1 MLAKQ
6 QTATLLYAALFG
18 SSLVQAAFP
27 TCITSCVRQ
36 NGCPPTDVDC
46 MCKKVS
52 GNFLSDVVVC
62 MNQWCSSD
70 TTLAELVGP
79 IQSNCDIPKSA
90 LQAAESKAG
99 FDTGSISDSDSD
111 SSSSDEK
118 PTSTGGSSTAK
129 PSVIM
134 GVGSPNK
141 IDGPSSSTSGPAPTG
156 SATKGSASSIVL
168 SDTTAV
174 AGPAPTASES
184 LLVAATTLTSS
195 AAVSTST
202 GSSSSSTSTSSSSS
216 SSSSDDEDSSAQ
228 GSDGT
233 LGSAPSGDSTEKG
246 SASSSQASLLAAVLA
261 VGAAMA
267 FGW

>member
-70 TTLAELVGP
+70 TTLTDLVGP

-90 LQAAESKAG
+90 LQAAESKAA
-99 FDTGSISDSDSD
+99 FDTGSSSDSA
-111 SSSSDEK
+111 SSSDEK

-134 GVGSPNK
+134 SVGAPYK
-141 IDGPSSSTSGPAPTG
+141 IDGPTSSTSGPAPTG

-174 AGPAPTASES
+174 VGPAPTASES
-184 LLVAATTLTSS
+184 LLVAATTFTSS
-195 AAVSTST
+195 AAASTPTSSSS
-202 GSSSSSTSTSSSSS
+202 GSSSSSNSSP
-216 SSSSDDEDSSAQ
+216 SSSSDGTP
-228 GSDGT
+228 GSV
-233 LGSAPSGDSTEKG
+233 PSGNSTEEG

>member
-6 QTATLLYAALFG
+6 QTAALLYAALFG
-18 SSLVQAAFP
+18 SSVVQAAFP

-46 MCKKVS
+46 MCKKAS
-52 GNFLSDVVVC
+52 GSFLSDVVVC

-70 TTLAELVGP
+70 TTFADLIDP

-90 LQAAESKAG
+90 ISAAEGKAG
-99 FDTGSISDSDSD
+99 FDTGSSSDSGSD
-111 SSSSDEK
+111 DEK
-118 PTSTGGSSTAK
+118 PSSTGGASTAK

-134 GVGSPNK
+134 SVGSPNK
-141 IDGPSSSTSGPAPTG
+141 IDGPTSTASSPAPTG
-156 SATKGSASSIVL
+156 SATKGSASSVVL
-168 SDTTAV
+168 SDSTAV
-174 AGPAPTASES
+174 VGPAATASES
-184 LLVAATTLTSS
+184 LLVAATTGSSS
-195 AAVSTST
+195 AAASTPT
-202 GSSSSSTSTSSSSS
+202 SSSS
-216 SSSSDDEDSSAQ
+216 SSSSDDEESDSQ
-228 GSDGT
+228 GSNGT
-233 LGSAPSGDSTEKG
+233 PGSAPSGDNTEEG